1 MSEEYNGIE
10 DGLESEPEYRSLGD
24 SGDYLSASRITKY
37 QTCPEAFRRTYVEGK
52 RSPPNARMAEGKTV
66 HSLVEL
72 ALKIKK
78 SEGRM
83 PLSEEVLDHTNTLFD
98 ASFGDVEGVGSTELD
113 KWRTSTQKLYELWHK
128 TIGPS
133 VVPLEIEKRIELP
146 IAGVKV
152 IGFIDLIDGANGKE
166 SVIDLKVAKRG
177 KTDRDAKN
185 SLQLGIYSY
194 ATKIYD
200 VGFDSLVRDP
210 DKPKDPAIRLAR
222 ATLSPGDHTWIE
234 EVVDS
239 MANAVVAG
247 VYPKA
252 SLDSWLCSEK
262 WCGHWSECRGKH
274 LSLAVPGKED

>member
-1 MSEEYNGIE
+1 MRKTNIE
-10 DGLESEPEYRSLGD
+10 GVEAPLEQEYRDLGD

-72 ALKIKK
+72 ALNIKK

-83 PLSEEVLDHTNTLFD
+83 PTSEEVLDHTDTLFG
-98 ASFGDVEGVGSTELD
+98 AAFGDVEDLSSSAKD
-113 KWRTSTQKLYELWHK
+113 KWRTSSQKLYGLWHK
-128 TIGPS
+128 ELGPS
-133 VVPLEIEKRIELP
+133 IVPLEIEKRIELP

-152 IGFIDLIDGANGKE
+152 VGFIDLIDGAHGCE
-166 SVIDLKVAKRG
+166 SVVDLKIAKRG

-194 ATKIYD
+194 ATQIYD

-210 DKPKDPAIRLAR
+210 DKPKDPVVKLAR
-222 ATLSPGDHTWIE
+222 ASLTPGDHSWVE
-234 EVVDS
+234 EVVSSTAD
-239 MANAVVAG
+239 AVAAG

-252 SLDSWLCSEK
+252 SLDSWLCSER
-262 WCGHWSECRGKH
+262 WCGHWDECRGKH
-274 LSLAVPGKED
+274 LSVSVPGKKQ